1 MSGAAG
7 VRRKRRAAVL
17 LPQPCHRPIEVMQ
30 VEAVD
35 PGDPVVLAPAIRR
48 AVGAADEQSVEHGE
62 KTARSRAKP
71 CLR

>member
-1 MSGAAG
+1 
-7 VRRKRRAAVL
+7 
-17 LPQPCHRPIEVMQ
+17 MQ